1 MICSLNRYLV
11 IKFYLLTLD
20 SEVTQEME
28 TNRERGSLCCRS
40 ALWACPLFNG
50 KHKRH
55 RLNRG
60 PDPDPRT
67 TGRTGSGPGLAYFT
81 DHCFAKS
88 RTGPETY
95 TYMYHSR
102 ARRGVPCYRSDNV
115 GLLAIV
121 VRTSTT
127 GSS

>member
-81 DHCFAKS
+81 DHCFLNHGLDLRHT
-88 RTGPETY
+88 RTCII
-95 TYMYHSR
+95 R
-102 ARRGVPCYRSDNV
+102 ARRGVPCYGSDNV